1 MLDKSGRTVK
11 LSWQAPYNGNSNLT
25 RYVIEFK
32 TTKGTWKNDIDHV
45 LVPGDQTMAGVFSLR
60 PATSYHFRIVA
71 QNEIGS
77 SSPSDTVTI
86 ETAEEAPGGPP
97 VDIRVAAVDQH
108 TLRFF
113 HF

>member
-1 MLDKSGRTVK
+1 
-11 LSWQAPYNGNSNLT
+11 
-25 RYVIEFK
+25 
-32 TTKGTWKNDIDHV
+32 
-45 LVPGDQTMAGVFSLR
+45 MAGVFSLR

-71 QNEIGS
+71 QNEIGG

-108 TLRFF
+108 TLRYFLRQHQILLSRSWHKIKIYNINKIKVHTCPTF
-113 HF
+113 YSMLCRSEWKNSLIIRIFGK